1 MSRVR
6 CLYCDGEND
15 AVASAGYCEG
25 CGKKLPPA
33 ALANKRREPMLHD
46 RPDSLSPEPPGT
58 PMQQASAWLFT
69 AALVNLIGCGGLI
82 VLGPLLVSREQ
93 LQADFI
99 PDLML
104 VGVAVLLA
112 LAGLGWW
119 ARRQPIPAATIG
131 TIVYLGLAVVEALL
145 VPGLALPSLPVK
157 IVTIT
162 LLTQAVRVSRKP
174 RRFAAEL

>member
-6 CLYCDGEND
+6 CLYCDAEND

-33 ALANKRREPMLHD
+33 SLANKRREPMLHD
-46 RPDSLSPEPPGT
+46 RPASLAPYPTAAPT
-58 PMQQASAWLFT
+58 PQASAWLFT

-82 VLGPLLVSREQ
+82 VLGPLVLAREQ

-99 PDLML
+99 PELML

-112 LAGLGWW
+112 LAALGWW
-119 ARRQPIPAATIG
+119 ARRQPTPAAASG
-131 TIVYLGLAVVEALL
+131 LIVYLGLAVVEALL
-145 VPGLALPSLPVK
+145 VPGLALLGLPVK
-157 IVTIT
+157 IVIVA
-162 LLTQAVRVSRKP
+162 LLIQALRISRKP

>member
-6 CLYCDGEND
+6 CLYCDAEND

-33 ALANKRREPMLHD
+33 SLANKRREPMLHE
-46 RPDSLSPEPPGT
+46 RPGSLAPDPAAAPP
-58 PMQQASAWLFT
+58 QQASAWLFT

-82 VLGPLLVSREQ
+82 VLGPLVVAREQ
-93 LQADFI
+93 LPADFI
-99 PDLML
+99 PDLTL

-119 ARRQPIPAATIG
+119 ARRQPVLAAAVG
-131 TIVYLGLAVVEALL
+131 LIVYLGLAAVQVLL
-145 VPGLALPSLPVK
+145 VPGLALLGLPVNVVL
-157 IVTIT
+157 IA
-162 LLTQAVRVSRKP
+162 LLIQAMRAGRRP